1 LLPLIDYPSILLPV
15 KGGCESRALR
25 VGLYSSPMTTND
37 GKGTASEG
45 KGRPTPT
52 RKEAESKRKV
62 SSLAPVVTKDQ
73 KRASKALA
81 RQNRI
86 AQRAA
91 YLRGDES
98 ALPARDR
105 GPARRYVRNF
115 VDSRRS
121 IGEYFLPIIF
131 VVLVLTLF
139 PVAVVQVG
147 AVALM
152 YAVLIIAVI
161 DGIFLSRKIRKAIG
175 IKFPG
180 TSTKGLGMY
189 AWLRSTQMR
198 RLRAPHP
205 QVKVG
210 DSID

>member
-1 LLPLIDYPSILLPV
+1 MSTQ
-15 KGGCESRALR
+15 ES
-25 VGLYSSPMTTND
+25 
-37 GKGTASEG
+37 
-45 KGRPTPT
+45 KGRPTPK

-62 SSLAPVVTKDQ
+62 SSLAPIVTKDQ

-81 RQNRI
+81 REDRV

-105 GPARRYVRNF
+105 GPARRFVRNY

-121 IGEYFLPIIF
+121 TGEYFLPTIF
-131 VVLVLTLF
+131 VVLVFTLIKN
-139 PVAVVQVG
+139 PIIQIG
-147 AVALM
+147 AIVLM
-152 YAVLIIAVI
+152 YAMLLVAVI
-161 DGIFLSRKIRKAIG
+161 DGIFLSRKIRKAVQEQ
-175 IKFPG
+175 FPG
-180 TSTKGLGMY
+180 TETKGLGMY

-205 QVKVG
+205 QVKVTKKKN
-210 DSID
+210 

>member
-1 LLPLIDYPSILLPV
+1 
-15 KGGCESRALR
+15 
-25 VGLYSSPMTTND
+25 MTTYD
-37 GKGTASEG
+37 GNGTSSEG

-81 RQNRI
+81 RQSRV

-121 IGEYFLPIIF
+121 TGEYFLPIIF
-131 VVLVLTLF
+131 VVLILTLI
-139 PVAVVQVG
+139 PLPAVQIG

-152 YAVLIIAVI
+152 YAVLILAVI
-161 DGIFLSRKIRKAIG
+161 DGFFLSRKIRKAIA

>member
-1 LLPLIDYPSILLPV
+1 
-15 KGGCESRALR
+15 
-25 VGLYSSPMTTND
+25 MTEN
-37 GKGTASEG
+37 EG
-45 KGRPTPT
+45 KGRPTPK
-52 RKEAESKRKV
+52 RKDAESKRKV
-62 SSLAPVVTKDQ
+62 STLAPIVTKDQ

-86 AQRAA
+86 AARAA
-91 YLRGDES
+91 YLRGDEA

-139 PVAVVQVG
+139 PIAVVQVG

-152 YAVLIIAVI
+152 YAVLVIAVI
-161 DGIFLSRKIRKAIG
+161 DGIFLSRKIRKAVEA
-175 IKFPG
+175 KFPG

-210 DSID
+210 ESID